1 MTAPVP
7 RPINPFP
14 NRNPTP
20 AAPSFVAERLSNFYL
35 LKKLSNASDMTNCFF
50 HRYSLVICSNR
61 SRQRDDAVFDGD
73 LNTR

>member
-1 MTAPVP
+1 V
-7 RPINPFP
+7 
-14 NRNPTP
+14 
-20 AAPSFVAERLSNFYL
+20 SNFYL